1 MTSDLAW
8 SSALFRLSARQ
19 EGSSAGSGMGPK
31 RRDVARG
38 CTYCAEAE
46 IYERHAVLTLDS
58 DFSVY
63 RKDRCRARTHPPGEG
78 ADSEITTHTRG
89 RRPSVHAQRTGSPR
103 LSQRWAKY

>member
-63 RKDRCRARTHPPGEG
+63 RKDRCRART
-78 ADSEITTHTRG
+78 SSTRRRG
-89 RRPSVHAQRTGSPR
+89 RFWDHHPHPGSTTLR
-103 LSQRWAKY
+103 SCTAKREPETIATLGEV